1 VRPAIAQPPRDYRA
15 VLADRRRRGQASA
28 WAPLDFVFFPAAP
41 TARSPEAVRNT
52 DGAFGAGAVTQHGK
66 R

>member
-1 VRPAIAQPPRDYRA
+1 MIPASEMPRDYRA
-15 VLADRRRRGQASA
+15 VLAERRRRGQASA

-41 TARSPEAVRNT
+41 TAHSPTAVRNT
-52 DGAFGAGAVTQHGK
+52 DGAFGAGAVQHGK